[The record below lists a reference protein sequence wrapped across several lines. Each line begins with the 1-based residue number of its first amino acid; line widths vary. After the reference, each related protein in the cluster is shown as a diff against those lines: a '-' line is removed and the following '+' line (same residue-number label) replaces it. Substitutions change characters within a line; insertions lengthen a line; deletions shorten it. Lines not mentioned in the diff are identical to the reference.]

1 MMPGVNYVIYGC
13 FFVRAT
19 PGVSLYQSLTL
30 EGNII
35 AVITQD
41 SVIDDSLKTQVKN
54 QTLCT
59 CRLFLLTQIF
69 NILAI
74 GQKYFSFYLPS
85 LFKINS

>member
-13 FFVRAT
+13 SSAILT

-30 EGNII
+30 EENIV

-41 SVIDDSLKTQVKN
+41 RVIDDDLKKQIKN

-59 CRLFLLTQIF
+59 CRLFLVT
-69 NILAI
+69 
-74 GQKYFSFYLPS
+74 
-85 LFKINS
+85 

>member
-13 FFVRAT
+13 SSARLT

-30 EGNII
+30 EENIV

-41 SVIDDSLKTQVKN
+41 RVIDDDLKKQIKN

-59 CRLFLLTQIF
+59 CRLFLVT
-69 NILAI
+69 
-74 GQKYFSFYLPS
+74 
-85 LFKINS
+85 